1 MTDSETLEQQLDRAT
16 EKAVREALAASGGSP
31 TKAAVLLG
39 VSRQTV
45 YRYIE
50 RFGITRRV
58 VLDEAA

>member
-1 MTDSETLEQQLDRAT
+1 MNDRPLTEEQ
-16 EKAVREALAASGGSP
+16 VRKALADADGSP
-31 TKAAVLLG
+31 TKAARLLG

-58 VLDEAA
+58 VLDDAA